1 MPGMKMLLR
10 WKQKEKHT
18 HTHTKTK
25 TKKTLPFDVQVNQ
38 KGVVWKFFQVFLG
51 IQVKLHFSYNS
62 LDFVF
67 DFIFFFFFFFT
78 I

>member
-18 HTHTKTK
+18 HAHTKTK

-38 KGVVWKFFQVFLG
+38 EGVV
-51 IQVKLHFSYNS
+51 
-62 LDFVF
+62 
-67 DFIFFFFFFFT
+67 
-78 I
+78 